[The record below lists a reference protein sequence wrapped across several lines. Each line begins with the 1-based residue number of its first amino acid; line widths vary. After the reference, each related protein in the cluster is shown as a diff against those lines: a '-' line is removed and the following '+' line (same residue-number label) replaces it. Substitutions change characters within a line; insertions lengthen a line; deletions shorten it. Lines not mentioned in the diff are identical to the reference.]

1 MKALTVDVRHAA
13 GRVLCSTIFRPGGKK
28 LLGKGHIIR
37 DEDVRLLETEGMRQV
52 WVTQLED
59 GEIGEDDAALAIAS
73 RISQGTFEVK
83 AASGGRVSLFA
94 ATDCCVFV
102 DEDLLRQL
110 NCTSSVVT
118 ATRPNFSFLKA
129 GHRAASVK
137 SAPFAV
143 PSDQIGALVS
153 ILNERGPLLTGRAIN
168 PARIGVLYSDALQ
181 ADRARIHFESTTRQ
195 RLEKFGLNATLSL
208 DTQEDDDQVI
218 RSLERLLAQ
227 KPSLILVAST
237 TAPAG
242 PEDVVG
248 RALQALG
255 CHLERFLAPV
265 EPGNLLL
272 LTYHDQTPIVSAP
285 ACFRS
290 PKPNVLDLILPP
302 LLSGYRLSGWEVAG
316 MGHGGLLT

>member
-1 MKALTVDVRHAA
+1 MQ
-13 GRVLCSTIFRPGGKK
+13 
-28 LLGKGHIIR
+28 
-37 DEDVRLLETEGMRQV
+37 QV

-59 GEIGEDDAALAIAS
+59 GEIAEDDAALAVAS
-73 RISQGTFEVK
+73 RISQGCLDIK
-83 AASGGRVSLFA
+83 PASGGRVNLFA
-94 ATDCCVFV
+94 SRDCCIFV
-102 DEDLLRQL
+102 DDDLLRQL

-143 PSDQIGALVS
+143 PREQVDALVS
-153 ILNERGPLLTGRAIN
+153 ILNERGPLLCGRAIEN
-168 PARIGVLYSDALQ
+168 PRIAVLYSDPLH

-195 RLEKFGLNATLSL
+195 RLERLGQIYTISVDAR
-208 DTQEDDDQVI
+208 EDDALIV
-218 RSLERLLAQ
+218 RALERLLAQ
-227 KPSLILVAST
+227 RPTLILVAST

-242 PEDVVG
+242 PEDVIG
-248 RALQALG
+248 RALHHLG
-255 CHLERFLAPV
+255 CHIERFLAPV

-272 LTYHDQTPIVSAP
+272 LGYHNHTPIVSAP

-302 LLSGYRLSGWEVAG
+302 LLSGYRLSGWEIAG
-316 MGHGGLLT
+316 LGHGGLLM